1 MVYRIPLKGPSLQ
14 KCCFNLCVC
23 APSPWFYKMLIL
35 LDEVPI
41 FYLTI
46 ISLGASS
53 VSGAEMIGFTKYRN
67 EILVQN
73 EQSDNNVLN
82 LK

>member
-1 MVYRIPLKGPSLQ
+1 MVYRIPLKGLSLQ

-53 VSGAEMIGFTKYRN
+53 VSGVEIIGFTKIGTRF
-67 EILVQN
+67 L
-73 EQSDNNVLN
+73 SKMSN
-82 LK
+82 LITIF